1 MNGAHFTFQTSAFA
15 DTSEV
20 LAQNVNGIAGH
31 SLASWLS
38 RMLNQAGFAA
48 SEPWPEDHGWDFSV
62 AHRGA
67 RYLCVC
73 AIEDSEDNG
82 DNGERPRDGHVSV
95 DRMRTLMDRLAGRNK
110 FATDDSVASAIS
122 TVLAGSSEVSG
133 LEPG

>member
-15 DTSEV
+15 DTPDV

-31 SLASWLS
+31 SLAAWLS

-62 AHRGA
+62 AHQEA

-73 AIEDSEDNG
+73 AIEDSG
-82 DNGERPRDGHVSV
+82 DSGERPRDGHVSV

-110 FATDDSVASAIS
+110 FTADDSVAAAIR